1 MGFPHVSH
9 PRETPILSR
18 HFGDAEARTLAGWR
32 ARGGYDALQK
42 ALTLDPIEIQNTVK
56 ESGLRGRGGAGFPT
70 GLKWSFMKPDG
81 KTHHL
86 LCNAD
91 ESEPGTF
98 KDREIMRWT
107 PHGLVEGVAIAAHAI
122 YAETAYIYIRGEFT
136 EPLAR
141 VNHAVDE
148 AYAAGILGANAMG
161 SGKRLDVHVHRGAGA
176 YICGEETALMNS
188 LEGRR
193 GNPRI
198 KPPFPAVAGL
208 FGRPTTI
215 NNVETLTVIPHIVTN
230 GADWYRQYG
239 RIDNPKSVGTKLFSV
254 CGNISRPGNY
264 EVALGFPFKDFLS
277 DLCGGPLPG
286 REIKAVIPGGSSV
299 PILTR
304 EEADGALMDYEGFV
318 AAGTMLG
325 SGGVIVFDDQQDM
338 VRQIARLVRFYA
350 HETCGQCT
358 QCREGTAWTSRI
370 MDRIRD
376 GEGTAEDLDTL
387 LSIADGMT
395 GKTICVLSD
404 SCATPVVSGLRK
416 FRHEF
421 EAKIVANRAMIT
433 VPGAFRASA
442 A

>member
-1 MGFPHVSH
+1 MGYPHKSH
-9 PRETPILSR
+9 PRESVVLSKY
-18 HFGDAEARTLAGWR
+18 FGDPEARTLDGWR
-32 ARGGYDALQK
+32 KRGGYEVLHNALR
-42 ALTLDPIEIQNTVK
+42 TDPVELQNVIK
-56 ESGLRGRGGAGFPT
+56 DSGLRGRGGAGFPT
-70 GLKWSFMKPDG
+70 GMKWSFMKPDG
-81 KTHHL
+81 KPHYL
-86 LCNAD
+86 CCNAD

-107 PHGLVEGVAIAAHAI
+107 PHALVEGVALAAHAI

-136 EPLAR
+136 EPLR
-141 VNHAVDE
+141 YMNKAVED

-161 SGKRLDVHVHRGAGA
+161 SGKRVDVHVHRGAGA

-208 FGRPTTI
+208 FGKPTTI
-215 NNVETLTVIPHIVTN
+215 NNVETLTATTHIIRN
-230 GADWYRQYG
+230 GAEWYKQFG
-239 RIDNPKSVGTKLFSV
+239 RPDNPRSVGTKLFSV

-264 EVALGFPFKDFLS
+264 EVALGFPFKEFLY

-304 EEADGALMDYEGFV
+304 EEAEGALMDYEGFV

-325 SGGVIVFDDQQDM
+325 SGGVIVFDDRQDM
-338 VRQIARLVRFYA
+338 VKQIARLTRFYA
-350 HETCGQCT
+350 HESCAQCS
-358 QCREGTAWTSRI
+358 QCREGTAWTTRI
-370 MDRIRD
+370 LERIRD

-387 LSIADGMT
+387 LSIADNMT

-421 EAKIVANRAMIT
+421 EARISATRGMVT
-433 VPGAFRASA
+433 VPSAIRAPA

>member
-1 MGFPHVSH
+1 MGYPHQSH
-9 PRETPILSR
+9 PRESVVLSKY
-18 HFGDAEARTLAGWR
+18 FGDADARTLDGWR
-32 ARGGYDALQK
+32 QRGGYEVLEQALR
-42 ALTLDPIEIQNTVK
+42 TDPAELQNVVK

-70 GLKWSFMKPDG
+70 GMKWSFMKPDG
-81 KTHHL
+81 KPHYL
-86 LCNAD
+86 CCNAD

-107 PHGLVEGVAIAAHAI
+107 PHALVEGVALAAHAI

-136 EPLAR
+136 EPLR
-141 VNHAVDE
+141 WMNRAVDD

-161 SGKRLDVHVHRGAGA
+161 SGKRVDVHVHRGAGA

-208 FGRPTTI
+208 FGKPTTI
-215 NNVETLTVIPHIVTN
+215 NNVETLTAAPHIIRN
-230 GADWYRQYG
+230 GAEWYKQFG
-239 RIDNPKSVGTKLFSV
+239 RPDNPKSVGTKLFSV

-264 EVALGFPFKDFLS
+264 EVALGFPFKEFLY
-277 DLCGGPLPG
+277 DLCGGPLPD

-304 EEADGALMDYEGFV
+304 EEAEGALMDYEGFV

-325 SGGVIVFDDQQDM
+325 SGGVIVFDDRQDM
-338 VRQIARLVRFYA
+338 VKQIARLARFYA
-350 HETCGQCT
+350 HESCAQCT
-358 QCREGTAWTSRI
+358 QCREGTAWTTRI
-370 MDRIRD
+370 LERIRD
-376 GEGTAEDLDTL
+376 GEGTAEDFDTL
-387 LSIADGMT
+387 LSIADNMT

-404 SCATPVVSGLRK
+404 SCATPVVSGLKK

-421 EAKIVANRAMIT
+421 EAKIVATRGMVT
-433 VPGAFRASA
+433 VPGAIRATA

>member
-1 MGFPHVSH
+1 MGYPHPSH
-9 PRETPILSR
+9 PRETPVLSKY
-18 HFGDAEARTLAGWR
+18 FGDPEARSLAGWR
-32 ARGGYDALQK
+32 ARGGYEALEK
-42 ALTLDPIEIQNTVK
+42 ALATDPVEIQNLIK
-56 ESGLRGRGGAGFPT
+56 DSGLRGRGGAGFPT
-70 GLKWSFMKPDG
+70 GMKWSFMKPDG
-81 KTHHL
+81 KQHY
-86 LCNAD
+86 LCCNGD

-107 PHGLVEGVAIAAHAI
+107 PHALVEGVALGAHAI
-122 YAETAYIYIRGEFT
+122 YADTAYIYIRGEFT
-136 EPLAR
+136 EPVAR
-141 VNHAVDE
+141 VAQAIEE

-161 SGKRLDVHVHRGAGA
+161 TGKRIDVHVHRGAGA

-208 FGRPTTI
+208 FGKPTTI
-215 NNVETLTVIPHIVTN
+215 NNVETLTAVPHIVRH
-230 GADWYRQYG
+230 GAEWYKQFG
-239 RIDNPKSVGTKLFSV
+239 RPDNPRSIGTKLFSV
-254 CGNISRPGNY
+254 CGNITRPGNY
-264 EVALGFPFKDFLS
+264 EVALGFPFKEFLY

-304 EEADGALMDYEGFV
+304 EEAEGALMDYEGMV

-325 SGGVIVFDDQQDM
+325 SGGVIVFDDRQDM
-338 VRQIARLVRFYA
+338 VRQIARLTRFYA
-350 HETCGQCT
+350 HESCAQCS
-358 QCREGTAWTSRI
+358 QCREGTAWTTRI
-370 MDRIRD
+370 MERIRD
-376 GEGTAEDLDTL
+376 GQGRAEDLDTL
-387 LSIADGMT
+387 LSIADNMT

-404 SCATPVVSGLRK
+404 SCATPVVSGIRK

-421 EAKIVANRAMIT
+421 EAKIAANRSQVT
-433 VPGAFRASA
+433 VPGAPRASA

>member
-1 MGFPHVSH
+1 MGYPHQSH
-9 PRETPILSR
+9 ARESVVLSKY
-18 HFGDAEARTLAGWR
+18 FGDAEARTLDGWR
-32 ARGGYDALQK
+32 KRGGYEVLEK
-42 ALTLDPIEIQNTVK
+42 ALRTDPAELQNIIK
-56 ESGLRGRGGAGFPT
+56 DSGLRGRGGAGFPT
-70 GLKWSFMKPDG
+70 GMKWSFMKNDG
-81 KTHHL
+81 KPHYL
-86 LCNAD
+86 CCNAD

-107 PHGLVEGVAIAAHAI
+107 PHALVEGVAMAAHAI

-136 EPLAR
+136 EPLR
-141 VNHAVDE
+141 WVNRAVDD
-148 AYAAGILGANAMG
+148 AYAAGILGENAMG
-161 SGKRLDVHVHRGAGA
+161 SGRRVDVHVHRGAGA

-208 FGRPTTI
+208 FGKPTTI
-215 NNVETLTVIPHIVTN
+215 NNVETLTAAPHIVRN
-230 GADWYRQYG
+230 GAEWYKQFG
-239 RIDNPKSVGTKLFSV
+239 RPDNPKSVGTKLFSV

-264 EVALGFPFKDFLS
+264 EVALGFPFREFLY

-304 EEADGALMDYEGFV
+304 EEAEGALMDYEGFV

-325 SGGVIVFDDQQDM
+325 SGGVIVFDDRQDM
-338 VRQIARLVRFYA
+338 VKQIARLARFYA
-350 HETCGQCT
+350 HESCAQCT
-358 QCREGTAWTSRI
+358 QCREGTAWTTRI
-370 MDRIRD
+370 LERIRD
-376 GEGTAEDLDTL
+376 GEGSVEDFDTL
-387 LSIADGMT
+387 LSIADNMT

-404 SCATPVVSGLRK
+404 SCATPVVSGLKK

-421 EAKIVANRAMIT
+421 EEKIVASRNVVSVPVNVRA
-433 VPGAFRASA
+433 PA

>member
-1 MGFPHVSH
+1 M
-9 PRETPILSR
+9 LSKY
-18 HFGDAEARTLAGWR
+18 FGDAGARTLDGWR
-32 ARGGYDALQK
+32 QRGGYEALQK
-42 ALTLDPIEIQNTVK
+42 ALAMDPQELQTIVK
-56 ESGLRGRGGAGFPT
+56 DSGLRGRGGAGFPT
-70 GLKWSFMKPDG
+70 GMKWSFMKPDG
-81 KTHHL
+81 KVHY
-86 LCNAD
+86 LCCNGD

-107 PHGLVEGVAIAAHAI
+107 PHGLVEGVALGAHAI

-136 EPLAR
+136 EAITQ
-141 VNHAVDE
+141 VNRAVED

-161 SGKRLDVHVHRGAGA
+161 SGKRIEVHVHRGAGA

-208 FGRPTTI
+208 FGKPTTI
-215 NNVETLTVIPHIVTN
+215 NNVETLTTVPYIVKN
-230 GADWYRQYG
+230 GAEWYKQFG
-239 RIDNPKSVGTKLFSV
+239 RPDNPKSIGTKLFSV

-264 EVALGFPFKDFLS
+264 EVALGFPFREFLY

-304 EEADGALMDYEGFV
+304 EEAENAIMDYEGMV

-325 SGGVIVFDDQQDM
+325 SGGVIVFDDRQCM
-338 VRQIARLVRFYA
+338 VRQIARLTRFYA
-350 HETCGQCT
+350 HESCAQCS
-358 QCREGTAWTSRI
+358 QCREGTAWITRI
-370 MDRIRD
+370 MERIRD
-376 GEGTAEDLDTL
+376 GQGTAEDLDTL
-387 LSIADGMT
+387 VSIADNMS

-404 SCATPVVSGLRK
+404 SCATPVLSGLRK

-421 EAKIVANRAMIT
+421 EAKIAANPSKVT
-433 VPGAFRASA
+433 VPVALRASA

>member
-1 MGFPHVSH
+1 MGYPHPSH
-9 PRETPILSR
+9 PREAPVLSKF
-18 HFGDAEARTLAGWR
+18 FGDAEARTLAGWR
-32 ARGGYDALQK
+32 QRGGYEALQK
-42 ALTLDPIEIQNTVK
+42 AVAMDPQEIQTIVK
-56 ESGLRGRGGAGFPT
+56 DSGLRGRGGAGFPT
-70 GLKWSFMKPDG
+70 GMKWSFMKPDG
-81 KTHHL
+81 KTHYL
-86 LCNAD
+86 CCNAD

-107 PHGLVEGVAIAAHAI
+107 PHGLVEGVALGAHAI

-136 EPLAR
+136 EPFAR
-141 VNHAVDE
+141 VSKAVEE

-161 SGKRLDVHVHRGAGA
+161 SGKRIDVHVHRGAGA

-208 FGRPTTI
+208 FGKPTTI
-215 NNVETLTVIPHIVTN
+215 NNVETLTTVPYIVKN
-230 GADWYRQYG
+230 GAEWYKQFG
-239 RIDNPKSVGTKLFSV
+239 RPDNPKSIGTKLFSV
-254 CGNISRPGNY
+254 CGNITRPGNY
-264 EVALGFPFKDFLS
+264 EVPLGFPFKEFLY

-304 EEADGALMDYEGFV
+304 EEAEGAIMDYEGMV
-318 AAGTMLG
+318 ASGTMLG
-325 SGGVIVFDDQQDM
+325 SGGVIVFDDRQCM
-338 VRQIARLVRFYA
+338 VRQIARLTRFYA
-350 HETCGQCT
+350 HESCAQCS
-358 QCREGTAWTSRI
+358 QCREGTAWITRI
-370 MDRIRD
+370 MERIRD
-376 GEGTAEDLDTL
+376 GQGTSEDLDTL
-387 LSIADGMT
+387 LSIADNMS

-404 SCATPVVSGLRK
+404 SCATPVVSGLKK

-421 EAKIVANRAMIT
+421 EAKIAANPSKVT